1 MCRRLFNLIPF
12 VLVLGLAAGVAS
24 GDVLVLLDFEGTD
37 TWTDNWDDV
46 QVTDAS
52 DAPEGSTTSST
63 WEIPGNGGGE
73 LVRHWVPTLD
83 LSAYSHFNFYMKVTA
98 DPGAGSGTW
107 LGVEGDAG
115 GSGIWIEPLSDVP
128 GFTVGEWFYVSIPYT
143 TLLQDTWDA
152 FPADYSEVSQFV
164 FWFESWSGTGFDVSI
179 DYVTVSDTPEEGIL
193 V

>member
-1 MCRRLFNLIPF
+1 MCKKLIYLTSF

-46 QVTDAS
+46 QVTEVS
-52 DAPEGSTTSST
+52 DAPDGSTTAST
-63 WEIPGNGGGE
+63 WEIPGNDGGE
-73 LVRHWVPTLD
+73 LVRHWVPPLD

-107 LGVEGDAG
+107 LGVEGDDG

-128 GFTVGEWFYVSIPYT
+128 GFTVGEWFYVSIPFT
-143 TLLQDTWDA
+143 TLLEDTWDT
-152 FPADYSEVSQFV
+152 FPNDYSEVSMLV
-164 FWFESWSGTGFDVSI
+164 LWFESWSGTGYDVSN
-179 DYVTVSDTPEEGIL
+179 DYSTVSDKPE
-193 V
+193 